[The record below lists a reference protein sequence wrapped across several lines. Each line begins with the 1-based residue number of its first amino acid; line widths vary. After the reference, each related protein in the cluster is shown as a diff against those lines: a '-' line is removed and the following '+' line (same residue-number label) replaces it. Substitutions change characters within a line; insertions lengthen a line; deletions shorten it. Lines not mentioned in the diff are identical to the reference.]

1 MAILA
6 PASFG
11 RLTVPSRAQVRVRVS
26 ASANPRTSVDWV
38 KETSSFFEQD
48 KRPIML
54 FDGDHFDLIADF
66 FVHLSGFVEERIK
79 QIQYLFESYQEFAI
93 SVMEA

>member
-54 FDGDHFDLIADF
+54 FDGNHFDLIADVSGWVCRRIYQVNF
-66 FVHLSGFVEERIK
+66 DIYLSATIRCL
-79 QIQYLFESYQEFAI
+79 QSL
-93 SVMEA
+93 

>member
-54 FDGDHFDLIADF
+54 FDGN
-66 FVHLSGFVEERIK
+66 
-79 QIQYLFESYQEFAI
+79 Q
-93 SVMEA
+93 